1 VSPDATNVEGRI
13 VAADLTKVFGQVK
26 AVDGL
31 SFSVEPGS
39 VTGFLG
45 PNGAG
50 KTTTLRII
58 LGLAAPTSGSGTIS
72 GVTYAHLPAPGR
84 TVGAVLEATSF
95 HPGRSA
101 RNHLRVFC
109 AAAGLPDKRADEVLE
124 LVGLTQ
130 AARFPVR
137 GFSLGMRQR
146 LGLATALLGNPRVL
160 LLDEPANGLDPEGIA
175 WLRGL
180 LRHFADVDGR
190 TVLVSSHVLSEV
202 EQTVDRVVI
211 IARGRLIYEG
221 RLADLG
227 RSQCGS
233 RGADADPGA
242 AERRARATQCQG
254 HCAPGRSGRSRWGHA
269 GSRRPCRLGGP
280 HRGARA
286 SLREL
291 EPRRDIPASD
301 RRCRRSTGGSRV
313 IPLLRAEWRK
323 VTTVK
328 LGWGMLLGAMALAA
342 LGVVAQIASN
352 GASGNIALPLSAAA
366 TQKSIAASASSAYL
380 FSVVVGII
388 LITTEFRHFT
398 SRPTF
403 LIEPR
408 RGRVIVAKLIIA
420 ALVGIIYGAICAA
433 LTAAIMVIWLGAL
446 GVTIGWIDNGV
457 LLSMVGDLVVIA
469 TFAIVGIGVGV
480 LVRNQIAAVISALV
494 YLFVLEPLID
504 IIPVIQKAY
513 PYLPGRP
520 PEPSRAPAGGI
531 CPTSTRCREAWSC
544 WDGGCCSPWPVGCS

>member
-1 VSPDATNVEGRI
+1 MSPEATSVEGRI
-13 VAADLTKVFGQVK
+13 VATDLTKVFGQVK

-109 AAAGLPDKRADEVLE
+109 AATGLPDRRADEVLE

-221 RLADLG
+221 RLADLE
-227 RSQCGS
+227 
-233 RGADADPGA
+233 GASA
-242 AERRARATQCQG
+242 
-254 HCAPGRSGRSRWGHA
+254 
-269 GSRRPCRLGGP
+269 
-280 HRGARA
+280 
-286 SLREL
+286 
-291 EPRRDIPASD
+291 
-301 RRCRRSTGGSRV
+301 
-313 IPLLRAEWRK
+313 
-323 VTTVK
+323 
-328 LGWGMLLGAMALAA
+328 
-342 LGVVAQIASN
+342 GVVVRTPTPEQ
-352 GASGNIALPLSAAA
+352 LSAALA
-366 TQKSIAASASSAYL
+366 PLNVKVTGRPDGAVA
-380 FSVVVGII
+380 VVGATPEAVGHAAWEAHIEVHE
-388 LITTEFRHFT
+388 LRSGSSSLEE
-398 SRPTF
+398 TF
-403 LIEPR
+403 LR
-408 RGRVIVAKLIIA
+408 
-420 ALVGIIYGAICAA
+420 
-433 LTAAIMVIWLGAL
+433 LTADA
-446 GVTIGWIDNGV
+446 
-457 LLSMVGDLVVIA
+457 GDPP
-469 TFAIVGIGVGV
+469 
-480 LVRNQIAAVISALV
+480 AA
-494 YLFVLEPLID
+494 
-504 IIPVIQKAY
+504 PV
-513 PYLPGRP
+513 
-520 PEPSRAPAGGI
+520 
-531 CPTSTRCREAWSC
+531 
-544 WDGGCCSPWPVGCS
+544 